1 MRQSYPIT
9 GRENRAVSGS
19 GPAGSPASVTMTGLL
34 RGLLWVGVGV
44 LGAVGLLS
52 FAGPL
57 LVLGSV
63 AAVAGGI
70 LGHALASRR
79 GAARGRIARRL
90 PAPSAGRGA
99 AAGAVSV
106 PVVAGLVTLI
116 GPLVVPLGFLAVCL
130 AVTAAAWRATSE
142 ERPSGPGPDPA
153 ELQTMTTAELCR
165 QWRGSSTLL
174 ATARGAGELGRVAQR
189 RAALLEEIERR
200 DPDGFRRWMD
210 GDALAGDP
218 AFYLA

>member
-1 MRQSYPIT
+1 
-9 GRENRAVSGS
+9 
-19 GPAGSPASVTMTGLL
+19 MTGLL

-63 AAVAGGI
+63 AAVAGGV

-79 GAARGRIARRL
+79 GARGRIARWL

-99 AAGAVSV
+99 AAGAVTV
-106 PVVAGLVTLI
+106 LVVGGLVTLI
-116 GPLVVPLGFLAVCL
+116 GPLVVPLGFLAVCF
-130 AVTAAAWRATSE
+130 AVTAAAWRATSQG
-142 ERPSGPGPDPA
+142 RPAGPGADPA
-153 ELQTMTTAELCR
+153 ELQTMTKAELCR
-165 QWRGSSTLL
+165 QWRRSSALL
-174 ATARGAGELGRVAQR
+174 AAAGGAGELGQVAQR

-200 DPDGFRRWMD
+200 DPEGFRRWMD